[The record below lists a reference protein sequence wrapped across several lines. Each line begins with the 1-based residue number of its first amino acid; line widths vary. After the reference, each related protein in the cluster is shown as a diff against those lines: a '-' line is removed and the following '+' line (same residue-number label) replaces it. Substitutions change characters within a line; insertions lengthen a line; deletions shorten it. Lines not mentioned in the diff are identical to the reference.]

1 VVAARL
7 ITGGMSERA
16 VMGGLFGGGAVL
28 LLPVLLA
35 GPVGWLLT
43 APGAA
48 VALHLGVVTTVVAY
62 LLYARGLRTVP
73 APVAVTLGLAE
84 PAVAALLAVL
94 VLGERLTATAVTG
107 IILIGV
113 ALAVLAVPGGAGS

>member
-1 VVAARL
+1 
-7 ITGGMSERA
+7 
-16 VMGGLFGGGAVL
+16 
-28 LLPVLLA
+28 
-35 GPVGWLLT
+35 
-43 APGAA
+43 
-48 VALHLGVVTTVVAY
+48 
-62 LLYARGLRTVP
+62 
-73 APVAVTLGLAE
+73 VAVTLGLAE